1 MKRVLIVNKFYYN
14 RGGDCVCAINLEN
27 LLKAKGHQVAVF
39 AMRYDENIASEHSS
53 YFASEVSFAGGIG
66 AKLNAAK
73 RIFGFGDIKSQFA
86 KILHEFR
93 PDVVH
98 LHNIHSYISPIVAKM
113 AKEFGA
119 KVVWTLHDY
128 KLLCP
133 AYTCLRN
140 NETCELCFN
149 NKCHILKHKCM
160 KGSTVASV
168 LAYLEAQYWNR
179 SKLEKYTDA
188 FICPSRF
195 IMSKMKDGK
204 FSRLYHIC
212 NFIDPI
218 KAKIFSSLSIKED
231 RDYCVYIGRLSAE
244 KGTETMLA
252 AINELGYSIK
262 IAGGGPLLE
271 QLKQKY
277 ASNPKIQ
284 FLGHLGPQSVASLIA
299 EARFSI
305 VPSEWYENNPLS
317 IIESFC
323 AGTPV
328 VGTNI
333 GGIPELI
340 SPRNGIIAI
349 SKNVESLKSAIK
361 QAWEQKWDYSNIKSQ
376 AAQDFSADKYYSL
389 LIDVYN
395 K

>member
-1 MKRVLIVNKFYYN
+1 
-14 RGGDCVCAINLEN
+14 
-27 LLKAKGHQVAVF
+27 
-39 AMRYDENIASEHSS
+39 
-53 YFASEVSFAGGIG
+53 
-66 AKLNAAK
+66 
-73 RIFGFGDIKSQFA
+73 
-86 KILHEFR
+86 
-93 PDVVH
+93 
-98 LHNIHSYISPIVAKM
+98 
-113 AKEFGA
+113 
-119 KVVWTLHDY
+119 
-128 KLLCP
+128 
-133 AYTCLRN
+133 
-140 NETCELCFN
+140 
-149 NKCHILKHKCM
+149 
-160 KGSTVASV
+160 
-168 LAYLEAQYWNR
+168 
-179 SKLEKYTDA
+179 
-188 FICPSRF
+188 
-195 IMSKMKDGK
+195 
-204 FSRLYHIC
+204 
-212 NFIDPI
+212 
-218 KAKIFSSLSIKED
+218 
-231 RDYCVYIGRLSAE
+231 
-244 KGTETMLA
+244 MLA

-376 AAQDFSADKYYSL
+376 VAQDFSADKYYSL